1 MHSVPFTQA
10 ASAQFLPINAPRI
23 FLTMLFLNWGGGEEE
38 RVVVVVC
45 TLALL
50 SFDASAFFFGN
61 AALDASI
68 FRLIHGLY
76 VHLFGMIAVI

>member
-1 MHSVPFTQA
+1 MYSAPFTQA

-23 FLTMLFLNWGGGEEE
+23 FLTMLFLNGVG
-38 RVVVVVC
+38 RKKVVVVC